1 MRRRPIT
8 NVPASVHARLLNVA
22 RDQGTQLNF
31 LLQSYA
37 AERFLYRMGQSPAF
51 DRFTLKG
58 ATLFVVW
65 GADTFRGTRDVDLL
79 RSGFPGHEALRRDL
93 EMIGDVPCPEDGV
106 EFERGEAGIRLRPL
120 PLERTQGAVRVRM
133 NARLGTIRLPLQV
146 DVGFGDL
153 PVPEREKCT
162 CPVLLDQ
169 PEPTVWT
176 YRRETHVAEKF
187 HAMVRLGRDNSRMKD
202 LWDIAALADRFS
214 FDGPAL
220 RDAISHTFGIR
231 GTSLADGA
239 PTVLEPSFYSG
250 VELERLWSGFLTNA
264 LLFGDGPVVLSDVG
278 ARIRSFLEPIRA
290 SIVRGEPFRRHWP
303 PGGPWRPLTGARGS
317 SGSNE

>member
-22 RDQGTQLNF
+22 RNQGTQLNF

-37 AERFLYRMGQSPAF
+37 AERFLYRMGRSPAS

-58 ATLFVVW
+58 ATLFLVW

-79 RSGFPGHEALRRDL
+79 RSGYPDHEVLRRDL
-93 EMIGDVPCPEDGV
+93 ETIGDVPCPEDGV
-106 EFERGEAGIRLRPL
+106 VFERGEAGTRLRPL

-133 NARLGTIRLPLQV
+133 NATLGTIRLPLQV

-153 PVPEREKCT
+153 PIPERERCT

-176 YRRETHVAEKF
+176 YRRETHIAEKF
-187 HAMVRLGRDNSRMKD
+187 HAMVRLGRGNSRMKD
-202 LWDIAALADRFS
+202 LWDIAALAGRFS
-214 FDGPAL
+214 FDGRAPGRNLAYVRDPRHEPGRGGSRSPRAVLLL
-220 RDAISHTFGIR
+220 RR
-231 GTSLADGA
+231 
-239 PTVLEPSFYSG
+239 
-250 VELERLWSGFLTNA
+250 
-264 LLFGDGPVVLSDVG
+264 G
-278 ARIRSFLEPIRA
+278 ARETVGRVPHERAPLRRRSGGATGCGRPHTELPGTGPRQHRA
-290 SIVRGEPFRRHWP
+290 GRAVSASLVAG
-303 PGGPWRPLTGARGS
+303 RPLASADRG
-317 SGSNE
+317 GRKHRHE